1 MATNEEL
8 ALLIQQGHKEYI
20 SELWANCYKLLYM
33 LSDKFYFARTERLA
47 ACGYTQEDL
56 YQGCFFVM
64 LKMVEAY
71 DPEKGYKFTS
81 YAGWHLKNYFKRTV
95 LGYDQHVKG
104 IRKPLNI
111 SDTIDEPIRSKKDGS
126 DTDTLVVDTLIDD
139 TAELA
144 FENAEDEVYNTQ
156 LHNALEKG
164 IQTLSDEQQAVIREM
179 FYNSNTYVGASDHL
193 GLSVEG
199 VRQRERYA
207 LRNLRTYNAKTKRL
221 DSFRDDIIDTAYGGV
236 GVSAFKNRQASSVE
250 STVDR
255 LERERERMEQIKR
268 ECQENIRQTQEILA
282 RLGQYAV

>member
-20 SELWANCYKLLYM
+20 SELWANCYKFLYM

-56 YQGCFFVM
+56 HQGCFFVM

-71 DPEKGYKFTS
+71 KPEKGYKFTS

-111 SDTIDEPIRSKKDGS
+111 SDTIDDPIRSKKDGS

-144 FENAEDEVYNTQ
+144 FESVEDEVYITQ
-156 LHNALEKG
+156 LHNALEQG
-164 IQTLSDEQQAVIREM
+164 IQTLSDEQQAVIRER
-179 FYNSNTYVGASDHL
+179 FYNSNTYVGTSDRL

-236 GVSAFKNRQASSVE
+236 GVGTFKNRQASSVE
-250 STVDR
+250 STVER

-268 ECQENIRQTQEILA
+268 ECQENIRRTQEILA
-282 RLGQYAV
+282 QLRSQG